1 MGWGLS
7 TLETGYNYRGCAYAM
22 KLKKLIKEIQGR
34 GEKPYMLVMAELR
47 TKKGRIGDFA
57 H

>member
-1 MGWGLS
+1 MS
-7 TLETGYNYRGCAYAM
+7 TIEMGYNYRGCAYAM

-34 GEKPYMLVMAELR
+34 GGKPYMLVMAELR
-47 TKKGRIGDFA
+47 AKKGRIGDFA